1 MTLFREPLIHFQ
13 IFRNEIIDTQDA
25 SDQPTELV
33 RERLFK
39 SFTAQPA
46 RDREAALNPLFA
58 PFVVP
63 FAALV
68 PNHWVSGRRS
78 FFIQSL
84 RWTRNSAS
92 SKVAD
97 PEIKHEPS
105 NWKP

>member
-39 SFTAQPA
+39 SCPAQ
-46 RDREAALNPLFA
+46 DREAAFNPRFA
-58 PFVVP
+58 PFVVS

-68 PNHWVSGRRS
+68 PNH
-78 FFIQSL
+78 
-84 RWTRNSAS
+84 
-92 SKVAD
+92 
-97 PEIKHEPS
+97 
-105 NWKP
+105 

>member
-46 RDREAALNPLFA
+46 QNREAALNPLFA
-58 PFVVP
+58 PFAVP

-68 PNHWVSGRRS
+68 PNH
-78 FFIQSL
+78 
-84 RWTRNSAS
+84 
-92 SKVAD
+92 
-97 PEIKHEPS
+97 
-105 NWKP
+105 

>member
-13 IFRNEIIDTQDA
+13 IFRNAIIDTQDA
-25 SDQPTELV
+25 SDQPTALV

-39 SFTAQPA
+39 SFTAQ
-46 RDREAALNPLFA
+46 DREAALNPLFA

-84 RWTRNSAS
+84 RWT
-92 SKVAD
+92 SKTAL
-97 PEIKHEPS
+97 PAR
-105 NWKP
+105 